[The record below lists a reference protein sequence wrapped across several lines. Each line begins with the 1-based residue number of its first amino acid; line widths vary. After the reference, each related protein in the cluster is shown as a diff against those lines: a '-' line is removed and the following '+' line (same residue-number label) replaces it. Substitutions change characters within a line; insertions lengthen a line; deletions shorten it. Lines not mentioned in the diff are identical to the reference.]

1 VKMKRRKNEYMVF
14 REKHPDIDI
23 GLMLDAFEKCQGEL
37 ATIKKAYKHIYVDKC
52 GRCLKYI
59 ENAKAVEESGI
70 LISKVCDWQVGRY

>member
-1 VKMKRRKNEYMVF
+1 MKKRKNEYVIF

-37 ATIKKAYKHIYVDKC
+37 ATIEKAYKHIYKEKC

-59 ENAKAVEESGI
+59 ENAKAVEESGR
-70 LISKVCDWQVGRY
+70 LISKVADWQVGRY